1 MKKELI
7 FQKIIDIKYKWCYVS
22 ILLFFIIFNQENS
35 MSESKIENF
44 KFENYKTEEQ
54 AQKDLLELHPIGSDV
69 ELLISILKNA
79 EFEESRPIISR
90 DDINENN
97 KFYGYFNKKIKV
109 NQLEYKSVKVSDMA
123 KISYLYQKNTGIAF
137 LNTKVWKVGFW
148 TNENNK
154 LVDLVIIRYGGL

>member
-1 MKKELI
+1 MRLNLKRILLLVA
-7 FQKIIDIKYKWCYVS
+7 VS
-22 ILLFFIIFNQENS
+22 ITTLIEANA
-35 MSESKIENF
+35 MSGSKIGNF

-54 AQKDLLELHPIGSDV
+54 AQKDLLELHPIGSDA
-69 ELLISILKNA
+69 ELLIATLKNA
-79 EFEESRPIISR
+79 GFEESRPIISR
-90 DDINENN
+90 DNINENN

-109 NQLEYKSVKVSDMA
+109 SQSEYKSVKVSNMA

-154 LVDLVIIRYGGL
+154 LVDLVIVRYGGL